1 MQVSCSCATWMI
13 PCSISFFNN
22 SCWKVDFGKNPPVGL
37 HRLGG
42 GGWAG
47 QQMAKSRGHVS
58 QGGPQLLMT
67 GLDLQQPLDLNLTTS
82 ISPCCLCQDPGSQPS
97 TTVSN
102 LLQMMYQDPQRWS
115 YTFQTYSCMSRL
127 RTQLLPPPAHLL
139 HSNTTPV
146 QVYERSVYSD
156 R

>member
-1 MQVSCSCATWMI
+1 MRFL
-13 PCSISFFNN
+13 ISFFNN
-22 SCWKVDFGKNPPVGL
+22 SCWKVDSGKNPSVGL
-37 HRLGG
+37 LRLGG
-42 GGWAG
+42 GGWAA
-47 QQMAKSRGHVS
+47 QQMAKHRGHGS
-58 QGGPQLLMT
+58 QGRPQLLMT
-67 GLDLQQPLDLNLTTS
+67 GLFLQQPEDFKLTTS
-82 ISPCCLCQDPGSQPS
+82 TSEYCLGQSSDSQPS
-97 TTVSN
+97 TTVRN

-139 HSNTTPV
+139 DTNSTPV